1 MLHLVTMTK
10 DIWCGDE
17 REREGGEGNETLMTI
32 HKRFAGLWSSW
43 VEVVPSGLGVCQ
55 LSSPQPFPDITEL
68 PSRPWGATRDAT
80 LSHICRTKGATLGQN
95 TQNHQSVNTWNWQGL
110 IPFPSRHI
118 ARFSLGSTAHCTSFH
133 PGCVF
138 FSASF
143 STLGFLFVCVLNV
156 WPISGKLVYSEKREL
171 KLLCDVSPSAVTNRC
186 WNVLAVKKDKR
197 KWSLK
202 LAS

>member
-10 DIWCGDE
+10 DIWCGE

-55 LSSPQPFPDITEL
+55 LGSPQPFPDITEL
-68 PSRPWGATRDAT
+68 PSMPWGATRDAT

-110 IPFPSRHI
+110 IPFPPRSTSPASLS
-118 ARFSLGSTAHCTSFH
+118 ARMHMARLFIL
-133 PGCVF
+133 
-138 FSASF
+138 SASF
-143 STLGFLFVCVLNV
+143 FLRALVHRAFCWRVSVCVCV
-156 WPISGKLVYSEKREL
+156 CWT
-171 KLLCDVSPSAVTNRC
+171 CDQ
-186 WNVLAVKKDKR
+186 
-197 KWSLK
+197 
-202 LAS
+202 